1 MIANRR
7 KREKKS
13 SVFLLFFFLFFNF
26 FFVFVSCAF
35 FFSRLL
41 VEFCLEA
48 SRQTPKWK
56 SVLREFLYVR
66 LLYSITSFWTCDDD
80 YDDYDVCKVPSS
92 YRQLGGRG
100 QLLSRRYCTHSGWLF
115 SCAHR
120 TASRPKALWRFRAST
135 SNSLS
140 GRSWPH
146 THTHFAIFIILT
158 LNKIFE
164 YVEMTICSRPR
175 GSPRIPRRFDFFA

>member
-1 MIANRR
+1 MLKSFPKGRYLLQRSLRRVKVLSRRNRARGVIANRR

-100 QLLSRRYCTHSGWLF
+100 QLLSRRYCTHSGRLF
-115 SCAHR
+115 SCEQR
-120 TASRPKALWRFRAST
+120 TAISFQGALAVSRKYFKQS
-135 SNSLS
+135 
-140 GRSWPH
+140 
-146 THTHFAIFIILT
+146 
-158 LNKIFE
+158 K
-164 YVEMTICSRPR
+164 
-175 GSPRIPRRFDFFA
+175 

>member
-1 MIANRR
+1 MLKSFPKGRYLLQRSLRRVKVLSRRNRARGVIANRR

-100 QLLSRRYCTHSGWLF
+100 QLLSRRYFKHSVWLLL
-115 SCAHR
+115 CAYI
-120 TASRPKALWRFRAST
+120 TASSSHGALAVSCKYLKQ
-135 SNSLS
+135 S
-140 GRSWPH
+140 
-146 THTHFAIFIILT
+146 
-158 LNKIFE
+158 K
-164 YVEMTICSRPR
+164 
-175 GSPRIPRRFDFFA
+175 